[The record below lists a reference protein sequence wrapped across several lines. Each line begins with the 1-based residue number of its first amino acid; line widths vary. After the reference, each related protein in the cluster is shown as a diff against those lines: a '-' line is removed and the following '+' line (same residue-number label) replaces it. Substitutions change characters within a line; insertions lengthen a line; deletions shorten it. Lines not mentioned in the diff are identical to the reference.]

1 MWRTLPLAAAGLAF
15 TFGTSHAQVVNLWP
29 GVAPG
34 SETWTHQERTVTDT
48 PLGTVVINV
57 ITPTLTAYL
66 PERSKATGTGVLI
79 APGGAFVALAIDL
92 EGHHVARWLQERG
105 IAAFVLKY
113 RLVEKRQ
120 DGIPVMN
127 MDTAGRYGIADG
139 IQAIKVVRQHAAE
152 WGLSPDRVGFLGFS
166 AGAMVASGALLQG
179 NATARPNFAAFVY
192 GGPFGVMPTIPA
204 NLPPMFLAWA
214 QDDPIA
220 LDPVVRFH
228 DALRSAG
235 YKPEVHIFS
244 AGGYGFGMRKQGT
257 SSDRWINTFFYW
269 LEAQGLTR
277 PAADPVRA
285 HDSFTVVSRVLGEAR
300 RVNVYTPP
308 GYRAGASARLAA
320 LPVLYMP
327 DGGIDEDFPHVANT
341 VDSLIAL
348 RVIRPVIVVGIPNTQ
363 RRRDLT
369 SPTRVATD
377 SAIAPRV
384 GGSALFRRFLQQ
396 ELMPEVETRYR
407 TTPERGIIGESLAG
421 LFVVETFLEE
431 PSLFT
436 HYIALDP
443 SVWWNKGALLDSAK
457 ARLAAFAPAPRTL
470 YLASSDVADIAA
482 GSARLAAVLRVTPTH
497 GLRWRYEPRPDLTHA
512 TIFRALKPAALVD
525 ALR

>member
-1 MWRTLPLAAAGLAF
+1 MWRTLPLAAAGLVV
-15 TFGTSHAQVVNLWP
+15 TFSTSHAQVVNVWP

-48 PLGTVVINV
+48 P
-57 ITPTLTAYL
+57 
-66 PERSKATGTGVLI
+66 
-79 APGGAFVALAIDL
+79 PGP
-92 EGHHVARWLQERG
+92 
-105 IAAFVLKY
+105 AFVLKY
-113 RLVEKRQ
+113 RLVEKRE

-127 MDTAGRYGIADG
+127 MDTAGRYGIA
-139 IQAIKVVRQHAAE
+139 
-152 WGLSPDRVGFLGFS
+152 
-166 AGAMVASGALLQG
+166 
-179 NATARPNFAAFVY
+179 
-192 GGPFGVMPTIPA
+192 
-204 NLPPMFLAWA
+204 
-214 QDDPIA
+214 
-220 LDPVVRFH
+220 
-228 DALRSAG
+228 
-235 YKPEVHIFS
+235 
-244 AGGYGFGMRKQGT
+244 
-257 SSDRWINTFFYW
+257 
-269 LEAQGLTR
+269 LTR
-277 PAADPVRA
+277 PPADSVPP

-300 RVNVYTPP
+300 RINVYTPP
-308 GYRAGASARLAA
+308 GYRAGAPARLGA

-327 DGGIDEDFPHVANT
+327 DGGLDEDFSHVANT

-348 RVIRPVIVVGIPNTQ
+348 RIIRPVIVVGVPNTQ

-369 SPTRVATD
+369 GPTRVATD

-384 GGSALFRRFLQQ
+384 GGSAMFRRFLRQ

-443 SVWWNKGALLDSAK
+443 SVWWNKGALLDSAE
-457 ARLAAFAPAPRTL
+457 ARLAAFVPAPRTL

-482 GSARLAAVLRVTPTH
+482 GSARLAAVLRIAPTH